1 VKFNFKKLKYHVL
14 SGQVDSIALHINTVT
29 SLRSAILLYKSEK
42 DVNLARP
49 ISVTAGNWIIAPK
62 KRGVADGSRFC
73 KDNFSSTPFFTE
85 TVGTARQRSEAFLE

>member
-1 VKFNFKKLKYHVL
+1 VKFNFKKCKYHVP

-29 SLRSAILLYKSEK
+29 SLLSAVLLYKIEK
-42 DVNLARP
+42 DLNFARP
-49 ISVTAGNWIIAPK
+49 ISVVSGNWIMTPK